1 MSKPDLDTLKR
12 EALRLTAAAAMPSL
26 QSPEVKSRLRKQ
38 QQSAEQ
44 FAAQSLVKA
53 GIDLNALRKTW
64 GESGHSVR
72 ATPNSLQEPQLK
84 TLASHK
90 AAFQANMERRRE
102 ALASY
107 GPIPTTVSTR
117 MVYVPEPFFIWAS
130 PNSSSSFLQSTS
142 IAPYDS
148 RMKFYVPS
156 TENGATINCDFWFFW
171 FNDSSLQV
179 IVKGVSSQTVCN
191 GRVFAYVSAPFP
203 SFLLNYKGFGFNNNA
218 YMYLYYSGDSS
229 YFIADYLLAENFQ
242 LTARFSDKQRELSL
256 QYETLNLSSDTIYT
270 VVPPQS
276 GIFVRV
282 SPQFAWNFFDESGN
296 DEGQAG
302 NTFWADFANDD
313 LDYFVQCPGVAL
325 EIQTPVVSRP

>member
-203 SFLLNYKGFGFNNNA
+203 SFLLNYEGFRV
-218 YMYLYYSGDSS
+218 
-229 YFIADYLLAENFQ
+229 Q
-242 LTARFSDKQRELSL
+242 QQR
-256 QYETLNLSSDTIYT
+256 
-270 VVPPQS
+270 VH
-276 GIFVRV
+276 V
-282 SPQFAWNFFDESGN
+282 SVLFG
-296 DEGQAG
+296 
-302 NTFWADFANDD
+302 
-313 LDYFVQCPGVAL
+313 
-325 EIQTPVVSRP
+325 